1 MYYSF
6 SWVNLLRSALE
17 NPGEW
22 GSSDVW
28 NIHPVDEAPEKK
40 APPQTPHKKR
50 RVLKTIPEDGD
61 GHISA
66 GSSSDNSGD
75 DYQHQ
80 DDGESDD
87 NEIPEQS
94 DVPESEV
101 DEAEDTVPQT
111 PSKKRKRT
119 KATSTIPSTPR
130 RKRNTKGLAATTP
143 HSKAA
148 LRARAK
154 KKLTVRP
161 PPGVDDV
168 GSGWYSLENIPK
180 DPWLRAMH
188 VLHVASRPE
197 ALPCREEE
205 YGKVLR
211 AVEELVEEGSGG
223 CVCKPLPF
231 SNAVPWSKSRMLDI
245 SGVPGTGKTATV
257 HAVVRELKRM
267 AEHNVRFRP
276 LSSS

>member
-1 MYYSF
+1 MPNDGDSSSSEGSSQPDTRPTFLCRSATDSRRGMYYSF
-6 SWVNLLRSALE
+6 SWVDLLRSALE

-28 NIHPVDEAPEKK
+28 NVHPVDEAPEKK

-101 DEAEDTVPQT
+101 DEAEDTVPQFLFIL
-111 PSKKRKRT
+111 K
-119 KATSTIPSTPR
+119 
-130 RKRNTKGLAATTP
+130 
-143 HSKAA
+143 
-148 LRARAK
+148 
-154 KKLTVRP
+154 VR
-161 PPGVDDV
+161 
-168 GSGWYSLENIPK
+168 L
-180 DPWLRAMH
+180 L
-188 VLHVASRPE
+188 
-197 ALPCREEE
+197 
-205 YGKVLR
+205 
-211 AVEELVEEGSGG
+211 
-223 CVCKPLPF
+223 
-231 SNAVPWSKSRMLDI
+231 
-245 SGVPGTGKTATV
+245 
-257 HAVVRELKRM
+257 
-267 AEHNVRFRP
+267 
-276 LSSS
+276 